1 MIFVVR
7 PHMTEQ
13 PYLSTV
19 LSRYQRLSY
28 PLFLHCRRRKKN
40 SVDKS
45 AYHAKL
51 DALIFFTISGR
62 TLQVSGHMNYNMTS
76 LGEEKPYI
84 LYMEYLG
91 LHKECCRSNRLQSS
105 TSNSKTSKNVVSR
118 STRSQLLAQDHMFSS
133 TACTPSTTIS
143 LDFACTRRIRRG
155 MRRKAEI
162 YSSYQR
168 PDRIPTLCDL
178 MPSGQLV
185 ASVLWKLLSGKHL
198 NAFQVTIG

>member
-1 MIFVVR
+1 
-7 PHMTEQ
+7 MTEQ

-28 PLFLHCRRRKKN
+28 PLFLHYRRRKKN

-91 LHKECCRSNRLQSS
+91 LHKECCRSNRLQNS
-105 TSNSKTSKNVVSR
+105 TSNSKTSKKVVSR
-118 STRSQLLAQDHMFSS
+118 STRSQLLAQDHIFSS
-133 TACTPSTTIS
+133 TGCTPSTTIS
-143 LDFACTRRIRRG
+143 LV
-155 MRRKAEI
+155 
-162 YSSYQR
+162 SSTLSHSSSDCRNSQILWQASLR
-168 PDRIPTLCDL
+168 P
-178 MPSGQLV
+178 
-185 ASVLWKLLSGKHL
+185 
-198 NAFQVTIG
+198 